1 MLDYEEIFE
10 ESETV
15 TEETTTAV
23 VTEVTTTPY
32 TEVVTTQNVTEETTT
47 VFYDEYGFE
56 VTTSS
61 TELEAICSYVSDMYL
76 LIQIMQS
83 TECKRNV
90 TKEKNKNMK
99 VGEKM
104 KVLKIRRISK
114 RRIKPE
120 AWLFDEEFGEWIRLP
135 Y

>member
-61 TELEAICSYVSDMYL
+61 TELEAICSYVSDMNDLTAEIEEYQMNQMFISMLTCGL
-76 LIQIMQS
+76 LGIIIGI
-83 TECKRNV
+83 CFVNIF
-90 TKEKNKNMK
+90 KN
-99 VGEKM
+99 
-104 KVLKIRRISK
+104 R
-114 RRIKPE
+114 
-120 AWLFDEEFGEWIRLP
+120 
-135 Y
+135 